1 MPDAELVDRSQ
12 VLDAWV
18 DPDRR
23 TRILLHPLSG
33 PFRDR
38 GFVAS
43 AHDAD
48 GHVVNERYFVLRTD
62 SVQALG
68 YSEARR
74 ALRSTSRSLIGR
86 LLGVGLALTLA
97 GCGGV
102 TNTIDPASTGE
113 GGQASTDASSQCE
126 PIPPSQLPSG
136 AAPGEPVVTRTGP
149 EYTVV
154 WGSGS
159 NKITQA
165 VGWFGL
171 GSNDDFPPADAAE
184 TTIRDTTGYLQTTEE
199 LPTGSAVISWAEGAC
214 LYTIWLEPGF
224 SEDKAIEYASQ
235 F

>member
-1 MPDAELVDRSQ
+1 MPDADLVDRTQ

-18 DPDRR
+18 DPGRR
-23 TRILLHPLSG
+23 TRILLHPLSV
-33 PFRDR
+33 PLRDR

-48 GHVVNERYFVLRTD
+48 GRVVAERFFVLRTD
-62 SVQALG
+62 SVEALG
-68 YSEARR
+68 YTEARR
-74 ALRSTSRSLIGR
+74 VLRSTSRSPIGR
-86 LLGVGLALTLA
+86 LLGVGLALILA

-113 GGQASTDASSQCE
+113 GGQAGTDASSQCE
-126 PIPPSQLPSG
+126 PVPPSQLPSG

-159 NKITQA
+159 NTITQA

-171 GSNDDFPPADAAE
+171 GSSDDFPPADAVE
-184 TTIRDTTGYLQTTEE
+184 TTIRGTTGYLQTTEE

-224 SEDKAIEYASQ
+224 SQDEAIDYAGR